1 MTERER
7 RRELPT
13 WLLMVRTLV
22 IGLAIL
28 ALAQGLLV
36 RVFAIPSS
44 SMMEA
49 LNPRDRV
56 VVNLR
61 A

>member
-1 MTERER
+1 MAESKR

-28 ALAQGLLV
+28 AIIPII
-36 RVFAIPSS
+36 VFYLFSQRYIVSGVMAG
-44 SMMEA
+44 A
-49 LNPRDRV
+49 V
-56 VVNLR
+56 KG
-61 A
+61 